1 MNFIKNK
8 ALRQKEN
15 RAMKD
20 HIKHDVYMPLK
31 DIRKIVN
38 SILPNA
44 IIRRHL
50 FWRYSLI
57 WKKEV

>member
-1 MNFIKNK
+1 
-8 ALRQKEN
+8 
-15 RAMKD
+15 MKD